1 MATPQAHINFSSN
14 AATPFTNVIVNDF
27 VVYTDTNTQNIH
39 LGVNQSGTS
48 AMTVSY
54 SNTSN
59 SVTVQGNLIVTGS
72 TSSCNFAISNI
83 LASNATI
90 TSNITVPYITMSNL
104 TSSNATISNIVSW
117 VHYSSNLLA
126 SNATVTSNIT
136 VPYITMSNLTSS
148 NATIS
153 NIVSWVHYS
162 SNLLASNATIT
173 SNITVPYITT
183 SNLVSSNV
191 GIGTSSTSLQLQIEN
206 SNQVFTGYWG
216 PTIGTTSKDR
226 LFLSSAAGG
235 GISMTVGT
243 SSNNTVIFD
252 GSSLRPWIPGSND
265 LGSSGCP
272 WGNIYA
278 SNCLTF
284 PSIDGGKRLAIW
296 TSSNAYSG
304 IGKTSACMELNLVT
318 QSDYMKFGSF
328 SNANSTGS
336 DELMR
341 LTGTGNL
348 IMKGGTIGASSGA
361 TGSASGISIAVS
373 SPCWVKLAS
382 IYNGS
387 DTGQALKSSFRVIGQ
402 IGQSHNTYSI
412 DVTITG
418 NADSSGI
425 AAHVIQDT
433 VFNGSGLWGTNNIFD
448 LVAVRDRTNGTTT
461 LYAVCN
467 TSAGLN
473 SAITLNFQIFA
484 LDKNAVSTAQAT
496 FYTNKTYTVPF
507 TSGVPGTITSS
518 YDSALGSTLTQFL
531 VSSVAKW
538 IKVSDTNGNI
548 GIGTSNPAFP
558 LQIETTATLGGQVGT
573 TGAVIG
579 SSNTRLLLYT
589 ACNYLSFHCGTNSNQ
604 AVLLDGS
611 NPAFRPWSN
620 DCTDLGASAQR
631 WNNIYGNNLDLSGQ
645 TIISLAS
652 TALESSP
659 FESGTAH
666 IGLFNGNNA
675 RLYIAVDSNA
685 STGYAGYIQGI
696 RVGVG
701 KTPILLNP
709 SGGYVGIN
717 MSTAPVYPLDVN
729 GAVHAGSLVNTTI
742 SNCSC
747 SNVDSFIGGVSW
759 KLTDSGGLRYTGAGT
774 QPFYTSNASIAVG
787 YGGDGTNFGVGN
799 LVVKSN
805 VGIGTSNPLTTLSVN
820 STDNNAVARL
830 GNMAIGPG
838 FTGGYPYLGFNALY
852 NYANGASSWS
862 NIGPSNT
869 YGVMQFNTSANSFEI
884 DIFTQGNVGN
894 VSKSLKFDS
903 TGQLTVPGPISKNGG
918 TFDIEHPLNSNKRL
932 VHSFIEGPRCDLI
945 YRGTATLS
953 NGVATIDIDADCTFN
968 SGCSMTTG
976 TFDALC
982 ANPATFLQN
991 ESGFAPLKSSI
1002 STNSAN
1008 QTTLSI
1014 VCQDT
1019 TSSDIVS
1026 WMVVAERKDEFI
1038 KSWDRTNSNGFLVT
1052 EYSKNQS

>member
-296 TSSNAYSG
+296 TNSNAYSG
-304 IGKTSACMELNLVT
+304 IAKTPNCMELNLVN
-318 QSDYMKFGSF
+318 SNDYMKFGSF

-448 LVAVRDRTNGTTT
+448 LVAVKDRTNSTTT

-558 LQIETTATLGGQVGT
+558 LQIETTATLGGQVNT

-631 WNNIYGNNLDLSGQ
+631 WNNIYTNNVNAIGSVVANGLNIPVTNNTYFTSGYSNAPMYFYNRANNLNGIGFNYYWNSAVYINLAGYCSRIEYDYTTGQMAFGFGASNAGATNPSLTNSLVLS
-645 TIISLAS
+645 TIGA
-652 TALESSP
+652 TV
-659 FESGTAH
+659 
-666 IGLFNGNNA
+666 NGN
-675 RLYIAVDSNA
+675 L
-685 STGYAGYIQGI
+685 
-696 RVGVG
+696 
-701 KTPILLNP
+701 
-709 SGGYVGIN
+709 
-717 MSTAPVYPLDVN
+717 
-729 GAVHAGSLVNTTI
+729 
-742 SNCSC
+742 
-747 SNVDSFIGGVSW
+747 
-759 KLTDSGGLRYTGAGT
+759 
-774 QPFYTSNASIAVG
+774 
-787 YGGDGTNFGVGN
+787 
-799 LVVKSN
+799 
-805 VGIGTSNPLTTLSVN
+805 GIGTSSPQYPLHVVSSPVKPSAQTYSYFYSGMTSVGYTTN
-820 STDNNAVARL
+820 QY
-830 GNMAIGPG
+830 GNG
-838 FTGGYPYLGFNALY
+838 T
-852 NYANGASSWS
+852 NGWTA
-862 NIGPSNT
+862 
-869 YGVMQFNTSANSFEI
+869 YFANSILAQEYDAYSDIRIKTNIASLSSQEIIMNQLRPVSYEYIDKLKFRNGTKYGFIAQEVQEILPGVIKQSTSLVSDIMQSVQIQESSSQIQFVNIDFTHTLVVGDIISIVVPTTSISSSYIPDAGDEIKEDTLEVVVTEVIDSKTVCVDKVFEI
-884 DIFTQGNVGN
+884 
-894 VSKSLKFDS
+894 S
-903 TGQLTVPGPISKNGG
+903 TRAFVTGRKVDDFL
-918 TFDIEHPLNSNKRL
+918 
-932 VHSFIEGPRCDLI
+932 
-945 YRGTATLS
+945 
-953 NGVATIDIDADCTFN
+953 TIDTDQILAIAVKTIQDLSAKTIAL
-968 SGCSMTTG
+968 SMSNASLATQINNIQSFLSTTYS
-976 TFDALC
+976 
-982 ANPATFLQN
+982 NY
-991 ESGFAPLKSSI
+991 I
-1002 STNSAN
+1002 S
-1008 QTTLSI
+1008 
-1014 VCQDT
+1014 V
-1019 TSSDIVS
+1019 
-1026 WMVVAERKDEFI
+1026 
-1038 KSWDRTNSNGFLVT
+1038 
-1052 EYSKNQS
+1052 